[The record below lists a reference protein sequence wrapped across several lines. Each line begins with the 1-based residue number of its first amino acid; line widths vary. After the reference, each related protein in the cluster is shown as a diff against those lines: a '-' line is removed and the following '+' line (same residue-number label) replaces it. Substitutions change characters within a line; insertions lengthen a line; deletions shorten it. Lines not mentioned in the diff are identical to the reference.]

1 MASCR
6 RWQSVKNWLSLRLK
20 LEQGVKVQITS
31 VNDPHERDFT
41 PIVPEWP
48 TAEEAWSGDF
58 KNDHLGIDRPSIGRR
73 MFRAIAR
80 FFIAVL
86 IGVGATLAW
95 QSYGDEAK
103 EMVRTRIP
111 SVAWL
116 LPVSTTKSPPNG
128 QVSAQDEALPQSAP
142 VTQTPA
148 PTAAATSPE
157 LMQLEPM
164 ARDLAVMRRS
174 LEQLAAKQEQM
185 AQNIAALQA
194 VEQDIR
200 QKMSSRPPSPAV
212 PPRKPPRPNA
222 QSSAVQS
229 SSVPAPPPPAGS
241 PLPLR

>member
-1 MASCR
+1 VR
-6 RWQSVKNWLSLRLK
+6 V
-20 LEQGVKVQITS
+20 TS
-31 VNDPHERDFT
+31 VNDQYERDVA
-41 PIVPEWP
+41 PLAPEWQ

-73 MFRAIAR
+73 MFRALVR
-80 FFIAVL
+80 FFIAAL

-95 QSYGDEAK
+95 QSYGEEAK
-103 EMVRTRIP
+103 EMVRTWIP

-116 LPVSTTKSPPNG
+116 LPVSTTNSSPDG
-128 QVSAQDEALPQSAP
+128 LMLAQEAAPPQSAS
-142 VTQTPA
+142 VTQTSA

-157 LMQLEPM
+157 LVQLEPM

-174 LEQLAAKQEQM
+174 LERLAAKQEQM
-185 AQNIAALQA
+185 AQNIATVQA
-194 VEQDIR
+194 IDQDIR
-200 QKMSSRPPSPAV
+200 QKMLSRPPSPAVPV

-229 SSVPAPPPPAGS
+229 SSVPAPPPPAEP

>member
-1 MASCR
+1 MR
-6 RWQSVKNWLSLRLK
+6 V
-20 LEQGVKVQITS
+20 TS
-31 VNDPHERDFT
+31 VNDQYERDVA
-41 PIVPEWP
+41 PLAPEWQ

-73 MFRAIAR
+73 MFRALVR

-86 IGVGATLAW
+86 IGVGATLGW

-103 EMVRTRIP
+103 EMVRTWIP

-116 LPVSTTKSPPNG
+116 LPVSTTNSSPDG
-128 QVSAQDEALPQSAP
+128 LMLAQEAAPPQSAS
-142 VTQTPA
+142 VTQTSA
-148 PTAAATSPE
+148 PTAAATS
-157 LMQLEPM
+157 LGLVQLEPM

-185 AQNIAALQA
+185 AQNIATVQA
-194 VEQDIR
+194 IDQDIR
-200 QKMSSRPPSPAV
+200 QKMSSRPPSPAVPV

-229 SSVPAPPPPAGS
+229 SSVPAPPPPAEP

>member
-1 MASCR
+1 MR
-6 RWQSVKNWLSLRLK
+6 V
-20 LEQGVKVQITS
+20 TS
-31 VNDPHERDFT
+31 VDDQYERDVA
-41 PIVPEWP
+41 PLAPEWQ

-58 KNDHLGIDRPSIGRR
+58 KNDHLGIDRPSISRR
-73 MFRAIAR
+73 MFRALVR
-80 FFIAVL
+80 FSIAVL

-95 QSYGDEAK
+95 QSYGDEGK
-103 EMVRTRIP
+103 EMVSTWIP

-116 LPVSTTKSPPNG
+116 LPVSTTKSSPDG
-128 QVSAQDEALPQSAP
+128 LMLAQDAAPPPSAS
-142 VTQTPA
+142 VTQTSA

-157 LMQLEPM
+157 LVQLEPM

-185 AQNIAALQA
+185 AQDIATVQA
-194 VEQDIR
+194 IDQDIR

-212 PPRKPPRPNA
+212 PPRKPPRPNG

-229 SSVPAPPPPAGS
+229 SSVPAPPPPAEP

>member
-1 MASCR
+1 M
-6 RWQSVKNWLSLRLK
+6 
-20 LEQGVKVQITS
+20 QITS
-31 VNDPHERDFT
+31 VNDPHERDAT

-48 TAEEAWSGDF
+48 TAEEAWSNDF
-58 KNDHLGIDRPSIGRR
+58 KKDHLGIDRPSIGRR
-73 MFRAIAR
+73 MFRALVR
-80 FFIAVL
+80 FFIAAV

-103 EMVRTRIP
+103 EMVRTWIP

-128 QVSAQDEALPQSAP
+128 QVSAQDAALPQSTP

-157 LMQLEPM
+157 LVQLEPM

-185 AQNIAALQA
+185 AQNIATLQA

-200 QKMSSRPPSPAV
+200 QKMSSRPPSPAVPV

-229 SSVPAPPPPAGS
+229 SSVPAPPPAAGP

>member
-1 MASCR
+1 MR
-6 RWQSVKNWLSLRLK
+6 V
-20 LEQGVKVQITS
+20 TS
-31 VNDPHERDFT
+31 VNDQYERDVA
-41 PIVPEWP
+41 PLAPEWQ

-58 KNDHLGIDRPSIGRR
+58 KNDHFGIDRPSIGRR
-73 MFRAIAR
+73 MFRALVR
-80 FFIAVL
+80 FFIAAL

-95 QSYGDEAK
+95 QSYGEEAK
-103 EMVRTRIP
+103 EMVRTWIP

-116 LPVSTTKSPPNG
+116 LPVSTTNSSPDG
-128 QVSAQDEALPQSAP
+128 LMLAQEAAPPQSAS
-142 VTQTPA
+142 VTQTSA

-157 LMQLEPM
+157 LVQLEPM

-185 AQNIAALQA
+185 AQNIATVQA
-194 VEQDIR
+194 IDQDIR
-200 QKMSSRPPSPAV
+200 QKMSSRPPSPAVPV

-229 SSVPAPPPPAGS
+229 SSVPAPPPPAEP

>member
-1 MASCR
+1 M
-6 RWQSVKNWLSLRLK
+6 
-20 LEQGVKVQITS
+20 
-31 VNDPHERDFT
+31 NDQYERDVA
-41 PIVPEWP
+41 PLAPEWQ

-73 MFRAIAR
+73 MFRALVR
-80 FFIAVL
+80 FFIAAL

-95 QSYGDEAK
+95 QSYGEEAK
-103 EMVRTRIP
+103 EMVRTCIP

-116 LPVSTTKSPPNG
+116 LPVSTTNSSPDG
-128 QVSAQDEALPQSAP
+128 LMLAQEAAPPQSAS
-142 VTQTPA
+142 VTQTSA

-157 LMQLEPM
+157 LVQLEPM

-185 AQNIAALQA
+185 AQNIATVQA
-194 VEQDIR
+194 IDQDIR
-200 QKMSSRPPSPAV
+200 QKMSSRPPSPAVPV

-229 SSVPAPPPPAGS
+229 SSVPAPPPPAEP

>member
-1 MASCR
+1 MR
-6 RWQSVKNWLSLRLK
+6 V
-20 LEQGVKVQITS
+20 TS
-31 VNDPHERDFT
+31 VNDQYERDVA
-41 PIVPEWP
+41 PLAPEWQ

-73 MFRAIAR
+73 MFRALVR
-80 FFIAVL
+80 FFIAAL

-95 QSYGDEAK
+95 QSYGEEAK
-103 EMVRTRIP
+103 EMVRTWIP

-116 LPVSTTKSPPNG
+116 LPVSTTNSSPDG
-128 QVSAQDEALPQSAP
+128 LMLAQEAAPPQSAS
-142 VTQTPA
+142 VTQTSA

-157 LMQLEPM
+157 LVQLEPM

-185 AQNIAALQA
+185 AQNIATVQA
-194 VEQDIR
+194 IDQDIR
-200 QKMSSRPPSPAV
+200 QKMSSRPPSPAVPV

-229 SSVPAPPPPAGS
+229 SSVPAPPPPAEP

>member
-1 MASCR
+1 MR
-6 RWQSVKNWLSLRLK
+6 V
-20 LEQGVKVQITS
+20 TS
-31 VNDPHERDFT
+31 VNDQYERDVA
-41 PIVPEWP
+41 PLAPEWQ

-58 KNDHLGIDRPSIGRR
+58 KNDHLGIDRASIGRR
-73 MFRAIAR
+73 MFRALVR

-95 QSYGDEAK
+95 QSYGEEAK
-103 EMVRTRIP
+103 EMVRTWIP

-116 LPVSTTKSPPNG
+116 LPVSTTNSSPDG
-128 QVSAQDEALPQSAP
+128 LMLAQEAAPPQSAS
-142 VTQTPA
+142 VTQTSA

-157 LMQLEPM
+157 LVQLEPM

-185 AQNIAALQA
+185 AQNIATVQA
-194 VEQDIR
+194 IDQDIR
-200 QKMSSRPPSPAV
+200 QKMSSRPPSPAVPV

-229 SSVPAPPPPAGS
+229 SSVPAPPPPAEP